1 MKSYIL
7 NKRQQQESIGQP
19 LNSRF
24 LKEGREEVQRN
35 IAILKRVVDVSKVLA
50 KQNLALLDQTI
61 TTLFINWKIQAL
73 TMEISWK
80 WLIFLENTTSFL
92 ASI

>member
-80 WLIFLENTTSFL
+80 
-92 ASI
+92 